1 MRNRWSFSCLLLV
14 VLMLSGC
21 WFMGLEGVIERKLE
35 ERYEMS
41 FRVVKMLSINDNKP
55 ELRRR
60 ALVRP
65 VDYPDLEFPVFISQ
79 SHQLEDEFL
88 DYYGEY
94 RVAQFFQQLADEV
107 GLDAVVQGIGTYSDE
122 SRRPTV
128 LSRPLNAVDP
138 VQIMKDNMQWVYV
151 ILVLVRADTPPKR
164 EQGLEQ
170 FNELLHTYQQRYP
183 GLPKVVFQ
191 VSVGDAQQ
199 VAEAMEDSPRYQ
211 MPDDY
216 HYIFRREALLV
227 PYQDGVVDVTAE
239 EIAQYFLSEPPAT
252 LPPFERQ
259 SQESVS
265 HN

>member
-1 MRNRWSFSCLLLV
+1 MRNRWRFSSLLLV

-65 VDYPDLEFPVFISQ
+65 VEHPDLEFEVFISQ

-107 GLDAVVQGIGTYSDE
+107 GLDAVVQGIGNYSDE
-122 SRRPTV
+122 PRRPTV
-128 LSRPLNAVDP
+128 LSRPLSAVDP
-138 VQIMKDNMQWVYV
+138 VQIMKDNTQWVYANY
-151 ILVLVRADTPPKR
+151 ILIRAESIQ
-164 EQGLEQ
+164 EQQAALDKFYQ
-170 FNELLHTYQQRYP
+170 FVTLYQQRHP
-183 GLPKVVFQ
+183 NMPKIMFCIAI
-191 VSVGDAQQ
+191 GDAKQ
-199 VAEAMEDSPRYQ
+199 VAEAAARSPRYQ
-211 MPDDY
+211 LPSDY
-216 HYIFRREALLV
+216 HYIFRRPTLNLLFEE
-227 PYQDGVVDVTAE
+227 GLHGKTSE
-239 EIAQYFLSEPPAT
+239 EISEYFLAALPIT

-259 SQESVS
+259 SQGSVS
-265 HN
+265 QN

>member
-1 MRNRWSFSCLLLV
+1 MV
-14 VLMLSGC
+14 MVLTLSGC

-41 FRVVKMLSINDNKP
+41 FRVIKMLSINDNGP

-65 VDYPDLEFPVFISQ
+65 VEHPDLEFEVFISQ

-107 GLDAVVQGIGTYSDE
+107 GLDAVVQGIGNYSDE
-122 SRRPTV
+122 PRRPTV
-128 LSRPLNAVDP
+128 LSRPLRAVDP
-138 VQIMKDNMQWVYV
+138 VQIMKDNTQWVYV
-151 ILVLVRADTPPKR
+151 ILVLVRADTPSKR
-164 EQGLEQ
+164 EQALEQ
-170 FNELLHTYQQRYP
+170 FNELLRSYQQRYP
-183 GLPKVVFQ
+183 GLPKVIFR

-199 VAEAMEDSPRYQ
+199 VSEATERSPRFQ
-211 MPDDY
+211 MPADY
-216 HYIFRREALLV
+216 HYIFRRDALLV
-227 PYQDGVVDVTAE
+227 PYQDGVVDVTSE

-252 LPPFERQ
+252 LPPFEKQ
-259 SQESVS
+259 SQEGVQ
-265 HN
+265 NE

>member
-1 MRNRWSFSCLLLV
+1 MRNRWSFSGLLV
-14 VLMLSGC
+14 LVLMLSGC

-35 ERYEMS
+35 ERYEMP
-41 FRVVKMLSINDNKP
+41 FRVTKMLSINDNKP

-79 SHQLEDEFL
+79 SHQLEDRFL

-94 RVAQFFQQLADEV
+94 RVAKFFQQLADEV
-107 GLDAVVQGIGTYSDE
+107 GLDAVVQGIGNYSDE
-122 SRRPTV
+122 PRRPTV
-128 LSRPLNAVDP
+128 LSRPLSAVDP
-138 VQIMKDNMQWVYV
+138 VQIMKDNTQWVYV
-151 ILVLVRADTPPKR
+151 NYVLIRSSN
-164 EQGLEQ
+164 EQERQEALEK
-170 FNELLHTYQQRYP
+170 FRRFLALYHQRYAN
-183 GLPKVVFQ
+183 LPKVVFCIAI
-191 VSVGDAQQ
+191 GDTQQ

-211 MPDDY
+211 MPADY
-216 HYIFRREALLV
+216 HYIFRRPTFDIVYEN
-227 PYQDGVVDVTAE
+227 GISEKTSE
-239 EIAQYFLSEPPAT
+239 ELTEYFLAEPPAT